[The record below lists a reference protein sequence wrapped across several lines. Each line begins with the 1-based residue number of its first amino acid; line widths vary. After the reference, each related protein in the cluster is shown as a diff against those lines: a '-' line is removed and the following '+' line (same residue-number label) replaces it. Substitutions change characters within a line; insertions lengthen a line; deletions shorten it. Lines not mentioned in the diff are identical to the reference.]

1 MQLSVWQLH
10 PGSADRLA
18 VGPKSRNA
26 GTDRVRKAPSKSPF
40 SRATRAVAVLL
51 VACAALFANAPAAQ
65 AQTSTEVWSA
75 TLTVGTNGDA
85 PYIFYGWND
94 FNSYAGASLSDQD
107 FTFEGK
113 SYNLDTLRAKSW
125 PANSGVMAGLRAPGR
140 RSANDQRVAEDL
152 G

>member
-107 FTFEGK
+107 FTSKGTATTWTRCGR
-113 SYNLDTLRAKSW
+113 NRGPRTLVSW
-125 PANSGVMAGLRAPGR
+125 QGFGLRDGGLR
-140 RSANDQRVAEDL
+140 MTS